1 MSRRRDAGG
10 GGHRHYRLVHR
21 STYSYPAPATSSYGR
36 AMLLPRDG
44 AGQRVHR
51 ASLAVSP
58 EPAEQAEHV
67 DPGGNRSDYFHVASE
82 HTVLEVEASS
92 LVTVTRRR
100 VDGSTL
106 PQVPWERVVASVSG
120 MRATGR
126 GEHGEGPSSVMAIVE
141 SALASELAAPDEQ
154 VLEYALPSF
163 RPGAPLVP
171 VVADLAHRVHEDLAH
186 RPGTTAEPAALT
198 DVLAARTGTSQD
210 LAHLTIAGL
219 RALGL
224 SARYVSGYV
233 DTTPPPG
240 YERLRGTGTV
250 HGWVAVWVPGGGWLH
265 VDPANDVLVDERH
278 VVLGWGRDA
287 GDVAPLRGI
296 AYSAGDGAEVDVA
309 VALEPLTAE
318 ELDDAL
324 HG

>member
-1 MSRRRDAGG
+1 MTRRRSGG
-10 GGHRHYRLVHR
+10 GGGQRHYRLVHR
-21 STYSYPAPATSSYGR
+21 STYTYPGPVTSSYGR

-51 ASLAVSP
+51 AALAVSP
-58 EPAEQAEHV
+58 GPAQQAEHT
-67 DPGGNRSDYFHVASE
+67 DLGGNRSDYFHVTSE
-82 HTVLEVEASS
+82 HTVLEVVATS

-100 VDGSTL
+100 ADAATL
-106 PQVPWERVVASVSG
+106 PQVPWERVVASLSG

-141 SALASELAAPDEQ
+141 SALASDLAAPDEQ

-171 VVADLAHRVHEDLAH
+171 VVAGLAHRVHEDLAH
-186 RPGTTAEPAALT
+186 RPGPTAEPTALAE
-198 DVLAARTGTSQD
+198 VLGTRAGTSQD
-210 LAHLTIAGL
+210 LAHLTIAAL

-233 DTTPPPG
+233 DAAPAAGPERPG
-240 YERLRGTGTV
+240 GTDGV

-265 VDPANDVLVDERH
+265 VDPANDVLVDERY
-278 VVLGWGRDA
+278 VVLAWGRDA
-287 GDVAPLRGI
+287 GDVPPLRGI
-296 AYSAGDGAEVDVA
+296 TYSAGDGAEMNVTVT
-309 VALEPLTAE
+309 LEVLTAE
-318 ELDDAL
+318 ELDAEL